1 MTKFFQDFTTMSAG
15 EFPML
20 KFSSA
25 TYLKAKREL
34 VVRFIISA
42 FDKKEFDESKQAKVL
57 KVLEMMFDGIKVEA
71 QYINTYADVSL
82 VKNKIV
88 EYFNKYNQ
96 MVFRRI
102 KEDSLIIAV
111 DDKNIDVELNFETP
125 IFKMLEVADIKT
137 ALTDLLDKFFN
148 QKIEVSLTEKIV
160 DLKEIED
167 AEDTVILEAKE
178 LSRQQN
184 GGYPDSAKKAKN
196 NLFDGLRL
204 VSTVTKDKVYAK
216 SKIDGVSQMP
226 NYIVDIK
233 GVAENVVL
241 CGKASNIGKRMYKN
255 KRYDANNPKSGAEEL
270 PLIRFVLDDTTAK
283 VECVCFPNEAGATAF
298 EKLNDGDQVICIG
311 NVSISNYNN
320 ALSYAVNAVFN
331 CDIDFSS
338 ICLVQKMPVPENY
351 TCILPKPCVS
361 VEQNSLL

>member
-102 KEDSLIIAV
+102 KEDSLIISV

-184 GGYPDSAKKAKN
+184 GGYPDGAKKAKN
-196 NLFDGLRL
+196 SLFDGLRL
-204 VSTVTKDKVYAK
+204 VSTVTKDKIYAK

-233 GVAENVVL
+233 GV
-241 CGKASNIGKRMYKN
+241 
-255 KRYDANNPKSGAEEL
+255 
-270 PLIRFVLDDTTAK
+270 
-283 VECVCFPNEAGATAF
+283 
-298 EKLNDGDQVICIG
+298 
-311 NVSISNYNN
+311 
-320 ALSYAVNAVFN
+320 
-331 CDIDFSS
+331 
-338 ICLVQKMPVPENY
+338 
-351 TCILPKPCVS
+351 
-361 VEQNSLL
+361 